1 MANTY
6 VQIGSTVTVGSG
18 GAATIDF
25 TSIPAT
31 FTDLI
36 VKVSARPTTGGATQL
51 KIQYNST
58 GGTAYS
64 DRTIEGAGSGTPS
77 SFARSAQAFI
87 FATAADTTTASTFGN
102 AELYIPNYAGSTAKS
117 VSIDSVTEAN
127 VTGAYM
133 VLVAGLSTNT
143 AAINAINL
151 TLNATNF
158 AQYSTATLYGIK
170 ST

>member
-1 MANTY
+1 MANTFF
-6 VQIGSTVTVGSG
+6 QIGSTVTVGSG
-18 GAATIDF
+18 GAASIDF

-36 VKVSARPTTGGATQL
+36 VKVSAFPTTGGTTQL
-51 KIQYNST
+51 KIQFNST

-64 DRTIEGAGSGTPS
+64 DKVIEGAGSGTPS

-87 FATAADTTTASTFGN
+87 FVTAADATTASTFGN
-102 AELYIPNYAGSTAKS
+102 TELYIPNYAGSTAKS
-117 VSIDSVTEAN
+117 VSIDSVTENNA
-127 VTGAYM
+127 TTAYAA
-133 VLVAGLSTNT
+133 LVAGLSTNT

-158 AQYSTATLYGIK
+158 AQYSTASLYGIK
-170 ST
+170 SS